1 MTTKMLSTLSAAFFL
16 FFTFNSYAQSSSR
29 TYEISGK
36 VIDNELN
43 VPLEYATISIVDVN
57 DAQNVNGGVTNSKGV
72 FNIEVDPGTYNI
84 IVEFSKI
91 RLTCYNSN
99 FICNYSF

>member
-84 IVEFSKI
+84 IVELFFELEIS
-91 RLTCYNSN
+91 
-99 FICNYSF
+99 